1 MSGLMS
7 KNAAVVGA
15 GISGLHA
22 CYLLEQQGYR
32 VDLFERSD
40 KIGGRMS
47 SDRKSG
53 FILDRGFH
61 VMQTGYPIA
70 SEIIDYEAMGCKA
83 FEPGALI
90 IASTPTK
97 RKIWRFSDP
106 FRRPIKGLF
115 GVFNLFTSPLNL
127 LRVGIMRLNIS
138 RTKDDELFSEGSQTT
153 IDYLR
158 SKGFSEPFIQRF
170 FRPLFG
176 GIFLESELRTDSRM
190 FKFVF
195 KNMSRGN
202 MVLPENGI
210 SDCPNQLFQR
220 LESTNLKLNADAEV
234 VSDNDLL
241 VDGEQHSYD
250 VIIQAFD
257 SEQSQITRDV
267 WTLYFAAPESP
278 LKEKYIMLN
287 SNINEENA
295 LISHLA
301 VPSDIQP
308 TYAPEN
314 QSLIAVTVVGEDA
327 RKQSLTD
334 KKAVEDS
341 VIAELTKWFPEKI
354 STWRTLDV
362 QYIQSALPELPLSHY
377 DNLDTIS
384 NTDRCGDHT
393 YHGSVEG
400 ALISAQLAVSRVLK
414 NDA

>member
-15 GISGLHA
+15 GISGLHT
-22 CYLLEQQGYR
+22 CYLLEQQGFQ

-40 KIGGRMS
+40 KIGGRMA

-115 GVFNLFTSPLNL
+115 GVFNFFTSPLNL
-127 LRVGIMRLNIS
+127 LKVGIMRLNIS

-158 SKGFSEPFIQRF
+158 SRGFSEPFIQRF

-210 SDCPNQLFQR
+210 SDCPDQLFQR
-220 LESTNLKLNADAEV
+220 LKCTTLKLNADAEV
-234 VSDNDLL
+234 ISENELL
-241 VDGEQHSYD
+241 VNGEQHSYD

-267 WTLYFAAPESP
+267 WTLYFACLLYTSP
-278 LKEKYIMLN
+278 
-287 SNINEENA
+287 S
-295 LISHLA
+295 
-301 VPSDIQP
+301 PRD
-308 TYAPEN
+308 
-314 QSLIAVTVVGEDA
+314 
-327 RKQSLTD
+327 
-334 KKAVEDS
+334 
-341 VIAELTKWFPEKI
+341 
-354 STWRTLDV
+354 
-362 QYIQSALPELPLSHY
+362 
-377 DNLDTIS
+377 
-384 NTDRCGDHT
+384 DR
-393 YHGSVEG
+393 
-400 ALISAQLAVSRVLK
+400 
-414 NDA
+414 